1 MSDKQITST
10 DQTTSKNG
18 AWVNVT
24 VTVSYDDGSTKQTSH
39 IQPRV
44 RSL

>member
-10 DQTTSKNG
+10 NQSTSKND

-24 VTVSYDDGSTKQTSH
+24 VTINYGDGSSKQTSH

-44 RSL
+44 RG